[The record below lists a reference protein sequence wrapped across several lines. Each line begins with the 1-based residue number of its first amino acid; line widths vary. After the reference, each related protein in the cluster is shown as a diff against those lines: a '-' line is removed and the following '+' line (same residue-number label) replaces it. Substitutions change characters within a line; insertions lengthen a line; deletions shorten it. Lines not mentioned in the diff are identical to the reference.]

1 MAITVLI
8 ADDHAVVRDGLVALL
23 AETGDIEVVGV
34 AATGRD
40 ALREAERLQPDI
52 ALLDISMPDLDGIAA
67 AGRLR
72 AKSPRTQVIM
82 LSMHVSREY
91 IYLALQ
97 AGARGY
103 LVKDSAGR
111 DVIEA
116 VRAVHAGKRYLSP
129 QITDELVG
137 DFLLDE
143 GRSVG
148 PLGSLSER
156 EREILELVVEGRSS
170 AQIGTTL
177 HLSPK
182 TIETYRSRLMQKLG
196 VGDITGLVKFA
207 VKHGLTSLE

>member
-1 MAITVLI
+1 
-8 ADDHAVVRDGLVALL
+8 
-23 AETGDIEVVGV
+23 
-34 AATGRD
+34 
-40 ALREAERLQPDI
+40 
-52 ALLDISMPDLDGIAA
+52 
-67 AGRLR
+67 
-72 AKSPRTQVIM
+72 M

>member
-1 MAITVLI
+1 MRASAI
-8 ADDHAVVRDGLVALL
+8 
-23 AETGDIEVVGV
+23 
-34 AATGRD
+34 
-40 ALREAERLQPDI
+40 
-52 ALLDISMPDLDGIAA
+52 
-67 AGRLR
+67 
-72 AKSPRTQVIM
+72 
-82 LSMHVSREY
+82 
-91 IYLALQ
+91 
-97 AGARGY
+97 
-103 LVKDSAGR
+103 
-111 DVIEA
+111 
-116 VRAVHAGKRYLSP
+116 
-129 QITDELVG
+129 DELVG